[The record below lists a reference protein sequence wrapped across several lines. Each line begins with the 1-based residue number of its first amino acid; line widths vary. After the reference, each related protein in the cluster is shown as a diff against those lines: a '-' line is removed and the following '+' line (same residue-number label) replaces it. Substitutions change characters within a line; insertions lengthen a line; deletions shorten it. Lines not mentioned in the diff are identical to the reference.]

1 MPAVHNQSRPLFR
14 TAICLLAI
22 VNLHVFSGG
31 CGGFGLLPL
40 DGWQRVSLSP
50 DQPLKSTLKSG
61 GFSEVSAVDVNPG
74 TGEFRFVMPASGRS
88 AFGSFTI
95 VNGAVEVSTV
105 TFAYQGLEVSIRFD
119 GQKRIVSIENSLGQK
134 WVPTDSPDVVPLG
147 ANVTGLD
154 AYLAANPELI
164 QLVRP
169 PTETGSNNGGT
180 TPGGGS
186 NGGLPG
192 PVPSAKSINI
202 AQAQGGD
209 VSGLL
214 GSLGLIVGLQGA
226 VGAWPVLYFMF
237 QIVVAVNLTLGFL
250 GGSPATPGPN
260 MGPIAGGS
268 TLRVI
273 NQLPGGVPIWFVVLE
288 QDFETGA
295 PGGNLLGEEGIPAGD
310 QREFSVPNGRRNF
323 NIISP
328 SGRECFIIYRH
339 DGVSLPSGGVTEILI
354 SNTANGELYPP
365 DCPG

>member
-1 MPAVHNQSRPLFR
+1 MPTVHRQSRPLIR
-14 TAICLLAI
+14 TAVCLLAI

-40 DGWQRVSLSP
+40 DGWQRVSLSS
-50 DQPLKSTLKSG
+50 DQPLKSALKSG
-61 GFSEVSAVDVNPG
+61 GFSEVSALDVNPG

-88 AFGSFTI
+88 AFGTFALVS
-95 VNGAVEVSTV
+95 GAVEVSTI
-105 TFAYQGLEVSIRFD
+105 TFAYQNLEVTIQFD
-119 GQKRIVSIENSLGQK
+119 GQKRIASLENSLGQK
-134 WVPTDSPDVVPLG
+134 WVPTDAPDVVPLG
-147 ANVTGLD
+147 QNLHGID

-169 PTETGSNNGGT
+169 VTE
-180 TPGGGS
+180 PAPQGGGS
-186 NGGLPG
+186 TGGGSGGGLPG
-192 PVPSAKSINI
+192 PVPSGKSINI

-214 GSLGLIVGLQGA
+214 GSLGLILGLQGA
-226 VGAWPVLYFMF
+226 VGAWPVLYLMF
-237 QIVVAVNLTLGFL
+237 QIVVAVNLTMGFL

-260 MGPIAGGS
+260 SGPIAGGS

-295 PGGNLLGEEGIPAGD
+295 PGGNLLGEEGIPAGA

-328 SGRECFIIYRH
+328 NGRECFIIYRQ
-339 DGVSLPSGGVTEILI
+339 DGVTLPSGGVTEILI
-354 SNTANGELYPP
+354 SNSADGELYPP